1 MTTRL
6 VVVSTAF
13 GLATA
18 VAALESGLLARHDRQ
33 VLVVT
38 CNVDLPEAAP
48 PMDSLAGLSDLYSRF
63 DAVFDYNA
71 AIEPHHPMAWNPRTG
86 DLPLW
91 ERHFRTLWD
100 LGEDDLQLAV
110 QTPWVNPAL
119 AVCRIFAD
127 ARIDVY
133 ADGVMSYGPTRSAL
147 PELVAHRI
155 EQLVHLDLAPGLVP
169 VLLSEWG
176 VPAYPIDSAAF
187 RAVLKAMAGYD
198 DPEALEAGSV
208 VVVGQYL
215 AALDLLSEREEL
227 DLYASMIQR
236 CVNAGYQQLV
246 FKPHP
251 SAPPGQAALLQARA
265 RTYGVHLAVSQ
276 DATLVETWFEHG
288 RVAMVVGCFSTALL
302 SAQSLYGV
310 PAARLGTEL
319 LLERLTPYQNSN
331 RIPVTLIDALVGE
344 LPDGRPELPAGRTQ
358 PDDLSDLV
366 TAVSYVMQPDLLAD
380 RREQVAAY
388 LAQHHGRRA
397 RYFKRRRLTKL
408 DLPGQLPAG
417 APLRRLQQLA
427 GRLRRSASVRTTT
440 AHLSPAGSEP
450 GGRGVRSYR
459 RAKGRRG

>member
-6 VVVSTAF
+6 VIVSTAF

-18 VAALESGLLARHDRQ
+18 VAALESGLLPRHDRQ

-38 CNVDLPEAAP
+38 CNVDMPEAAP
-48 PMDSLAGLSDLYSRF
+48 PMDSLVGVSELYSRF

-91 ERHFRTLWD
+91 ERHFRTLWS
-100 LGEDDLQLAV
+100 LGEDDLHLAV

-127 ARIDVY
+127 ARIDAY
-133 ADGVMSYGPTRSAL
+133 ADGVMSYGPTRSVL

-187 RAVLKAMAGYD
+187 RAVLKAMAGDD
-198 DPEALEAGSV
+198 DPEALDAGSV

-227 DLYASMIQR
+227 DLYASMIDR
-236 CVNAGYQQLV
+236 CAGAGYQRVV

-251 SAPPGQAALLQARA
+251 SAPPGQSAWLQARA
-265 RTYGVHLAVSQ
+265 RTRGVVLDVSQ

-288 RVAMVVGCFSTALL
+288 RVALVVGCFSTALL
-302 SAQSLYGV
+302 TAQSLYGV
-310 PAARLGTEL
+310 PAARLGTDL

-331 RIPVTLIDALVGE
+331 RIPVTVIDALVPE
-344 LPDGRPELPAGRTQ
+344 LSADGRLDPPAGRAQ
-358 PDDLSDLV
+358 PEDLSDLV
-366 TAVSYVMQPDLLAD
+366 AAVSYVMQPDLLAD
-380 RREQVAAY
+380 RREQAVAY
-388 LAQHHGRRA
+388 LAQHHARRA
-397 RYFKRRRLTKL
+397 RYFKRRRLTRL
-408 DLPGQLPAG
+408 HLPGQLPAG
-417 APLRRLQQLA
+417 GPLRRLHQLA
-427 GRLRRSASVRTTT
+427 GRLRG
-440 AHLSPAGSEP
+440 SPP
-450 GGRGVRSYR
+450 Q
-459 RAKGRRG
+459 GRRS